1 MSSVISRN
9 PVAPSERSIRSG
21 FFSPFVARIRPS
33 ASGAAAQRARELA
46 AAGRDII
53 SLTAGEPDFE
63 TPDNIKL
70 AAIAA
75 IIRGDTRYTTVDG
88 TPALKAAIR
97 RKFSRENGLDY
108 EASEITV
115 GNGAKQ
121 IIFNALMATLN
132 PGDEVIVPAPYWVSY
147 PEMVK
152 FAGGDPIVVLGPEE
166 NGFKLRPEA
175 LERAIGPRTRWL
187 ILNSPSNPSGA
198 AYSASELRALTDVL
212 RRHPHVWVLSDDIYE
227 HLVFDDAGFFTPAAV
242 EPALRDRTLTVNGVS
257 KAYSM
262 TGWRIGFAAG
272 PRELIA
278 RMATLQSQS
287 TSNPSSISQAAAVE
301 ALEGPQDHVAAR
313 MREFQRRRNFV
324 VDRLNAVPGL
334 SCRRPEGAFYVF
346 PSCLGL
352 MGRRTPSGNAL
363 ASDGDVAAYFLE
375 SVDVAVVQGAP
386 YGLSPYIRISF
397 ALSDARLAE
406 ACDRIARACAAL
418 S

>member
-1 MSSVISRN
+1 MSSSISRRSL
-9 PVAPSERSIRSG
+9 APAAPQRGRN

-63 TPDNIKL
+63 TPENIKL

-75 IIRGDTRYTTVDG
+75 IVKGDTRYTTVDG

-97 RKFSRENGLDY
+97 RKFRRENGLDY
-108 EASEITV
+108 ETSQITV

-152 FAGGDPIVVLGPEE
+152 FAGGEPVIVLGPEE

-175 LERAIGPRTRWL
+175 LEKAIGPRTRWL

-198 AYSASELRALTDVL
+198 AYSTSEMRALTDVL
-212 RRHPHVWVLSDDIYE
+212 TRHPHVWILSDDIYE
-227 HLVFDDAGFFTPAAV
+227 HLIFDGVAFCTPAAV
-242 EPALRDRTLTVNGVS
+242 EPALYERTLTVNGVS

-272 PRELIA
+272 PKDLIG

-301 ALEGPQDHVAAR
+301 ALDGPQYHVRAR
-313 MREFQRRRNFV
+313 MREFQRRRDLV
-324 VDRLNAVPGL
+324 VDRLNGIPGL
-334 SCRRPEGAFYVF
+334 QCTQPQGAFYVF

-352 MGRRTPSGNAL
+352 MGKRTPDGRVL
-363 ASDGDVAAYFLE
+363 ASDGDVAAYLLE
-375 SVDVAVVQGAP
+375 SVDVAVVHGAA
-386 YGLSPYIRISF
+386 YGLSPYVRISF
-397 ALSDARLAE
+397 ALSHERLGE
-406 ACDRIARACAAL
+406 ACDRIERACAAL
-418 S
+418 R